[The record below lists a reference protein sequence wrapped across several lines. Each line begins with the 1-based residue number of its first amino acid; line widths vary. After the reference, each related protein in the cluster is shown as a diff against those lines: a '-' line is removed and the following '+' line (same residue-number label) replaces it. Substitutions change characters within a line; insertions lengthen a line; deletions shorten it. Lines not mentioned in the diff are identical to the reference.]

1 MGNRTARD
9 TGILGTGVEAVGDEE
24 KMSEYGIRIVM
35 QGALAAAEARGYRR
49 GVERMAEIVAEYEGV
64 FFAERCLTEA
74 MEQTSDTN
82 SPHPE
87 NGTGLK
93 SET

>member
-1 MGNRTARD
+1 MIDRLYNDNWKTF
-9 TGILGTGVEAVGDEE
+9 I
-24 KMSEYGIRIVM
+24 
-35 QGALAAAEARGYRR
+35 QGAIAEAEARGYRR
-49 GVERMAEIVAEYEGV
+49 GVEDARKAIIGTLDAARTSNSDIREGYELAKAAVRVAIDRMP
-64 FFAERCLTEA
+64 
-74 MEQTSDTN
+74 EQTSDTN